1 MSVETDEN
9 LASLRERKHTLRRE
23 MLERRRMLP
32 AEERKRA
39 SEIVRARAMEQPEVR
54 EAATVMLYAST
65 QEELDLFP
73 LMEAFLRAGK
83 RIALP

>member
-32 AEERKRA
+32 AEER
-39 SEIVRARAMEQPEVR
+39 
-54 EAATVMLYAST
+54 
-65 QEELDLFP
+65 
-73 LMEAFLRAGK
+73 
-83 RIALP
+83 